1 MRDIELEAH
10 QKATQDKI
18 DEIDNEDEEAKYQ
31 KESREKNQ
39 AIQETKDKINNF
51 QWTTPLQLMNQ
62 EIHKK
67 QLI

>member
-1 MRDIELEAH
+1 MRDIELESH

-18 DEIDNEDEEAKYQ
+18 DEIDKEDEEAKYH
-31 KESREKNQ
+31 KELKEKNQ